1 MTKNLFKCP
10 VCNDILFKDE
20 KSYKCPNNHS
30 FDISKYGY
38 VNLLSANSGGI
49 HGDNREMISARR
61 NFLDTGLYS
70 PLKDGVVKLTEK
82 YYTGGEYLD
91 CGCGEGYY
99 TSYIKRVI
107 TSDIYGIDIS
117 KDALRFAS
125 KKIPDG
131 KFAVASCYDLPF
143 KDDCFSLMTLLFSP
157 LAANEFKRVLKK
169 DGIMIMAIP
178 GEYHLYGLK
187 TLLYKTPYKN
197 EVMSYSLDGFEF
209 LEAVTVDY
217 TLDLDKEN
225 AEKLFKMTPYY
236 YRTPKEG
243 KERLLASDR
252 ITTDI
257 SFRILCY
264 RVIK

>member
-1 MTKNLFKCP
+1 MDFVCPKCRGRLFADGNTKKC
-10 VCNDILFKDE
+10 
-20 KSYKCPNNHS
+20 NNGHAY
-30 FDISKYGY
+30 DRAKAGY
-38 VNLLSANSGGI
+38 YNLLLGSSGGV
-49 HGDNREMISARR
+49 HGDNREMVEARR
-61 NFLDTGLYS
+61 RFLSGDYYL
-70 PLKDGVVKLTEK
+70 PLVNRLSEIAVANLGE
-82 YYTGGEYLD
+82 GGTILD

-99 TSYIKRVI
+99 TSYIKKVI
-107 TSDIYGIDIS
+107 TSDKYGIDIS

-169 DGIMIMAIP
+169 NGIMIMAIP

-209 LEAVTVDY
+209 LEAVNVDY

-225 AEKLFKMTPYY
+225 AEKLFKMSPYY